1 MIGRF
6 SILETRHGHVCL
18 DIADTRVRG
27 RDYDRRSVLIC
38 RDLLDRGVYRHV
50 NMSGKSLQ
58 FQNVEKEVSTFLKCR
73 EYIDSFKML
82 RVSALVEADFD
93 G

>member
-6 SILETRHGHVCL
+6 SFLETRHGCL
-18 DIADTRVRG
+18 DIADTRVRD
-27 RDYDRRSVLIC
+27 RDYVRKRVLIC

-50 NMSGKSLQ
+50 NMLGKSLQ

-73 EYIDSFKML
+73 ECIDSFKML
-82 RVSALVEADFD
+82 RVSALVETDFD

>member
-6 SILETRHGHVCL
+6 SILETRHACL
-18 DIADTRVRG
+18 DIADTRVRD
-27 RDYDRRSVLIC
+27 RDYDRGSVLIC

-50 NMSGKSLQ
+50 NMLGKSLQ

-73 EYIDSFKML
+73 ECIDSFKML
-82 RVSALVEADFD
+82 RVSALVETDFD